1 MKILLDTHI
10 FLWLITDNDRLSD
23 KSKHAFTNPDNEL
36 FFSMASYWEICIKVS
51 IGKLKLSKN
60 WDKIIKDELMVNSV
74 KLLPI
79 STEHCFQ
86 VTQLPFHHRDPFDR
100 IIISQAI
107 IEQMHIMTI
116 DSYFSLYEVNIVW

>member
-1 MKILLDTHI
+1 MKIILDTHI

-23 KSKHAFTNPDNEL
+23 KSKHAFTNSDNEL
-36 FFSMASYWEICIKVS
+36 FFSIASYWEICIKIS

-79 STEHCFQ
+79 STEHCLQ
-86 VTQLPFHHRDPFDR
+86 ITQLPFHHRDPFDR

-116 DSYFSLYEVNIVW
+116 NSYFSQYEVNIVW

>member
-1 MKILLDTHI
+1 MKIVLDTHI

-23 KSKHAFTNPDNEL
+23 KSKQAFINSDNEL
-36 FFSMASYWEICIKVS
+36 FFSIASYWEICIKIS

-86 VTQLPFHHRDPFDR
+86 ITQLPFHHRDPFDR

-116 DSYFSLYEVNIVW
+116 DSYFSQYEVNIVW

>member
-23 KSKHAFTNPDNEL
+23 KSKQAFINSDNEL
-36 FFSMASYWEICIKVS
+36 FFSIASYWEICIKIS

-86 VTQLPFHHRDPFDR
+86 ITQLPSHHRDPFDR
-100 IIISQAI
+100 IVISQAI

-116 DSYFSLYEVNIVW
+116 DSYFSQYEVNIVW

>member
-23 KSKHAFTNPDNEL
+23 KSKQAFINSDNEL
-36 FFSMASYWEICIKVS
+36 FFSIASYWEICIKIS

-86 VTQLPFHHRDPFDR
+86 ITQLPFHHRDPFDR

-107 IEQMHIMTI
+107 IEKMHIMTI
-116 DSYFSLYEVNIVW
+116 DSYFSQYEVNIVW